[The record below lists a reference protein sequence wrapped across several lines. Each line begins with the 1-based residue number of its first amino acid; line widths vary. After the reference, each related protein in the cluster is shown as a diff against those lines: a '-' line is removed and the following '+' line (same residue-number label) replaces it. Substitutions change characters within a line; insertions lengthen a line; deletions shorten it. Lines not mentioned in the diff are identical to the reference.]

1 LMKEF
6 PTHLLITGRPGV
18 GKTTLIKR
26 LIPALPPAGGFYT
39 EEIRSCGERVGF
51 KIVTLAGEEG
61 ILAQKGLNS
70 PFRVGSYGVN
80 IEDLEKVGVKAINEA
95 LASCEVIVIDEIGK
109 MELCSPEFEKAVR
122 EAVNSEKRVLAT
134 IPVFPLPFLEGIK
147 SRPDVAIFQL
157 FYNNREEVYQKIKRE
172 FH

>member
-1 LMKEF
+1 MK
-6 PTHLLITGRPGV
+6 L
-18 GKTTLIKR
+18 
-26 LIPALPPAGGFYT
+26 
-39 EEIRSCGERVGF
+39 ERWSF
-51 KIVTLAGEEG
+51 
-61 ILAQKGLNS
+61 
-70 PFRVGSYGVN
+70 
-80 IEDLEKVGVKAINEA
+80 
-95 LASCEVIVIDEIGK
+95 
-109 MELCSPEFEKAVR
+109 CSPEFEKAVR